1 MIKYTEDIE
10 KMIIS
15 VENYNAFL
23 TKKTGEMTLGGKVLN
38 KIFDLLSRLFS
49 GISDYFDSKL
59 IIIDLVLF
67 VGLPFVL
74 SGCLGIS
81 ENVFVFKTAISENI
95 WAAILLLIFN
105 PLNYALFIT
114 VAQMPFFQFLVDL
127 LGSGFSLLAEKYENK
142 GITKKYNDGVRLQNR
157 LSKLYTWLRFEQL
170 YKCLVE
176 KYSDRSIR
184 IIKKQAETGKEWF
197 QPMAIRI
204 EKSYQDPD
212 SIISEVDAVIVE
224 KEFDFELEKE
234 LYKEIFGQE
243 IDFTVIDKKIEQLK
257 NDIADWSDERS
268 EKEVVEKP
276 DTLKWDSI
284 NKEFLSEEE
293 IKKLEVEREEE
304 LADLF
309 QPDWLEDEITSADAS
324 PLTKAQ

>member
-10 KMIIS
+10 KMITS

-23 TKKTGEMTLGGKVLN
+23 TKKTGEMTWSGKVLN
-38 KIFDLLSRLFS
+38 KIFDLLSRFFF
-49 GISDYFDSKL
+49 GIDDHFDNKL
-59 IIIDLVLF
+59 IMVDLFMFLVF
-67 VGLPFVL
+67 PFIL
-74 SGCLGIS
+74 SRYTS
-81 ENVFVFKTAISENI
+81 ESILAI
-95 WAAILLLIFN
+95 ILLLIFN
-105 PLNYALFIT
+105 PLTYALFVT
-114 VAQMPFFQFLVDL
+114 VAQMSVFRFLAYLFGDT
-127 LGSGFSLLAEKYENK
+127 FSKLAKKYENK

-176 KYSDRSIR
+176 KYPDRSIR
-184 IIKKQAETGKEWF
+184 IIKKQAETGREWF

-234 LYKEIFGQE
+234 LYKEVFGHE
-243 IDFTVIDKKIEQLK
+243 IDFTMIDKKIEQLK
-257 NDIADWSDERS
+257 DDIADWSDENS
-268 EKEVVEKP
+268 QKEVIEKP
-276 DTLKWDSI
+276 ATMKWDSI
-284 NKEFLSEEE
+284 NKEFLSDEE
-293 IKKLEVEREEE
+293 IRKLEVGREEE

-309 QPDWLEDEITSADAS
+309 QPDWLKDEITSTDTS
-324 PLTKAQ
+324 PLTKTQ